1 MFHIYISSIYSHI
14 EMSYWYEVRASLLEN
29 EINVI
34 DFIKKKLIVQEM
46 RSVCNSICKRKV
58 KWHIDARAK
67 FGNNLGNGN
76 SPLVLKSVIVK
87 ISFNVMLNLSTEN
100 CCRHQD
106 V

>member
-1 MFHIYISSIYSHI
+1 
-14 EMSYWYEVRASLLEN
+14 
-29 EINVI
+29 
-34 DFIKKKLIVQEM
+34 M

-58 KWHIDARAK
+58 RWHVDARAT

-87 ISFNVMLNLSTEN
+87 ISFNVMLNLSTEYY
-100 CCRHQD
+100 CRHQD